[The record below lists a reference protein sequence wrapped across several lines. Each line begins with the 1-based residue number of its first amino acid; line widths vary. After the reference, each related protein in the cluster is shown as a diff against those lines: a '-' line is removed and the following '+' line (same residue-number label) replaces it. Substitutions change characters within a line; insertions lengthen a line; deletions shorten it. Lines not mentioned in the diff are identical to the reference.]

1 MKKLIILFFFLPLL
15 VQGQTFSSLLKDRTK
30 VFNVLDYEVYSDDG
44 ESDVIGINEAIDDA
58 YDYFSYSFGGGTVY
72 IPSGV
77 YLIDDTI
84 HLRSNVEIRMDRN
97 TLLYTEDYSGA
108 IFVGDATVTH
118 SYVHGG
124 ILYSGQNLMTG
135 ISIRA
140 NDSGEYM
147 QESGFHDMTIQGCL
161 TGIQFYSD
169 NVGFIN
175 SNYFDNI
182 WIEDFVNG
190 IVAYEGGTSAGLSGN
205 NFNNLTLQ
213 CDDATLFGVKD
224 IDLSYS
230 TFTGLFIWD
239 LPVTAT
245 AGITIRNGSGNVFIG
260 GYWEETGF
268 SDTGLRNKFINGQRT
283 KIYQRAY
290 SLTDGAPTD
299 AEIDAATG
307 LTPATAGAGYEITL
321 MDSDGSLGIYLI
333 RTNGYYWYYV
343 ELTQAE

>member
-1 MKKLIILFFFLPLL
+1 M
-15 VQGQTFSSLLKDRTK
+15 
-30 VFNVLDYEVYSDDG
+30 E
-44 ESDVIGINEAIDDA
+44 
-58 YDYFSYSFGGGTVY
+58 
-72 IPSGV
+72 
-77 YLIDDTI
+77 
-84 HLRSNVEIRMDRN
+84 RN
-97 TLLYTEDYSGA
+97 TVLYAESYSGA
-108 IFVGDATVTH
+108 VFVGDATVTH

-147 QESGFHDMTIQGCL
+147 QECGFHDMTIQGCL

-169 NVGFIN
+169 NAGFIN

-190 IVAYEGGTSAGLSGN
+190 VVAYEGAGSAGLSGN

-213 CDDATLFGVKD
+213 CDDATLYGLKD